1 MLSIEANFTIKELE
15 KDFNKF
21 TEAIKN
27 DLAGKLFETL
37 KILVDK
43 ARRKTKAEKGF
54 GNITW
59 NLRASIGGVIVKD
72 HRIVHRYFPP
82 IPLGVEGNLKGIA
95 YAEEIALLLDDG
107 DIMLIMVAGMDY
119 AKHVECTERDVIT
132 GSSLY
137 FEQEFKRLLATIK

>member
-1 MLSIEANFTIKELE
+1 MLSIEANFTIKDLE
-15 KDFNKF
+15 KDFKNF

-27 DLAGKLFETL
+27 DLADKLYETL

-43 ARRKTKAEKGF
+43 ARAKTRAENGF

-82 IPLGVEGNLKGIA
+82 IPLGVEGNLKGIG

-107 DIMLIMVAGMDY
+107 DLMLIMVAGMEY
-119 AKHVECTERDVIT
+119 ARYVEARERDVIS

-137 FEQEFKRLLATIK
+137 FDQEFKRLLATSK